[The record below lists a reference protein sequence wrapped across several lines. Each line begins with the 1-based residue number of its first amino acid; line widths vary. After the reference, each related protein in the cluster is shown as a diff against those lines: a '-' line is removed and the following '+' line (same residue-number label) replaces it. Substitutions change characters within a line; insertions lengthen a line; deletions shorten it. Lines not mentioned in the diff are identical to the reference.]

1 MLKYELRNK
10 ILKIRKKINKKN
22 KPFQSDKILNFIKK
36 IKLRKKIV
44 GCYYPIN
51 FEANT
56 VELIQ
61 KLQNNNILVGLPII
75 RKNFDMNF
83 YSFKVYD
90 PLTINKL
97 GIPEP
102 RKSQKIVPNIL
113 IIPLVA
119 FDKNLNRLGYGGGY
133 YDRFLKKMEEKKIIK
148 IGLAFSCQKV
158 SKIPTNLFDKKMD
171 YIFTEKK
178 LYT

>member
-1 MLKYELRNK
+1 MSKYEIRNK
-10 ILKIRKKINKKN
+10 ILKYRKKINKKN
-22 KPFQSDKILNFIKK
+22 EPFQSDKILHFIKN
-36 IKLRKKIV
+36 IKLQKKVV

-75 RKNFDMNF
+75 HKNFDMNF
-83 YSFKVYD
+83 YSFKTYD
-90 PLTINKL
+90 TLIINKL

-102 RKSQKIVPNIL
+102 GKSRKITPNIL

-133 YDRFLKKMEEKKIIK
+133 YDRFLEKMKKKKIIK

-158 SKIPTNLFDKKMD
+158 SKIPTDLFDKKMD

-178 LYT
+178 LYK

>member
-1 MLKYELRNK
+1 MSKHELRNK
-10 ILKIRKKINKKN
+10 ILKLRKKVNKKN
-22 KPFQSDKILNFIKK
+22 KPFHSDKILNFIKK
-36 IKLRKKIV
+36 IKLKKKVV

-75 RKNFDMNF
+75 HKNFDMNF
-83 YSFKVYD
+83 YSFKVHD

-102 RKSQKIVPNIL
+102 HKNQKIVPNIL

-148 IGLAFSCQKV
+148 IGIAFSCQKV
-158 SKIPTNLFDKKMD
+158 SKIPTDLFDKKMD